1 MLSKSN
7 DDFVIIFEGCD
18 RAGKSTLLGM
28 ANKATN
34 FKYWVLDRSPISS
47 LVYDSVYCRGNAK
60 YIQKTLKS
68 LRMNFNILVVYIYA
82 DEDKILD
89 RAYKTG
95 EIIPLELSNFKD
107 LDDRFRKAILDFKA
121 IKSDKWF
128 EAIFV
133 ENNESIE
140 EAFAQ
145 VIKKIYSV
153 SLLGGKSV

>member
-7 DDFVIIFEGCD
+7 DDFIIIFEGCD
-18 RAGKSTLLGM
+18 RVGKSTLLGM

-34 FKYWVLDRSPISS
+34 FKYWALDRSPISS
-47 LVYDSVYCRGNAK
+47 LVYDSLYCRGNTK

-68 LRMNFNILVVYIYA
+68 LRMNFNILVIYIYA
-82 DEDKILD
+82 DDVKILD

-95 EIIPLELSNFKD
+95 ETIPLELSNFKD
-107 LDDRFRKAILDFKA
+107 LDGRFRKAILDLKEV
-121 IKSDKWF
+121 KSDKWF

-133 ENNESIE
+133 ENNGSIE
-140 EAFAQ
+140 DAFSK